1 MKGMFVNADGFDFA
15 DAIVRGDKVIE
26 TRNRA
31 MLDKLIGERVA
42 VVRTKRGRKP
52 EVIGTVFVKFAF
64 HFGPK
69 DFEIYRED
77 TLIPKGSKYDCT
89 ENGKWCYFLRDA
101 ERCEPYPL
109 PENAVRHGISWVEFD
124 GPGEKTIHRA
134 GAVWMTRDGERMDW
148 EEDLGVFI
156 SAKTGEIYEQAER
169 IGDDCI
175 VVCGA
180 VERSG
185 K

>member
-1 MKGMFVNADGFDFA
+1 MFVNADGFDFA

-77 TLIPKGSKYDCT
+77 TLIPVGSKYDCT
-89 ENGKWCYFLRDA
+89 EKGKWCYFLRDA
-101 ERCEPYPL
+101 APCEPFPL
-109 PENAVRHGISWVEFD
+109 PADAVRHGISWVEFD
-124 GPGEKTIHRA
+124 YREEQTLHRK
-134 GAVWMTRDGERMDW
+134 GAYWVTDDGEPMVWLDA
-148 EEDLGVFI
+148 LGVFQ
-156 SAKTGEIYEQAER
+156 SEKTGEIYEMYGRVSA
-169 IGDDCI
+169 DC
-175 VVCGA
+175 VLVPRT
-180 VERSG
+180 VERSD

>member
-1 MKGMFVNADGFDFA
+1 MRGMFVNSDGFDFA
-15 DAIVRGDKVIE
+15 EAIVRGTKTIE
-26 TRNRA
+26 TRNRN
-31 MLDKLIGERVA
+31 MLRRLVGERVA
-42 VVRTKRGRKP
+42 VVSTRRGRKP
-52 EVIGTVFVKFAF
+52 MVIGTVYVKFGVF
-64 HFGPK
+64 IVPEV
-69 DFEIYRED
+69 FELYRDD
-77 TLIPKGSKYDCT
+77 TLIPKWSKYDCP
-89 ENGKWCYFLRDA
+89 EKGKWCYFLRDA

-109 PENAVRHGISWVEFD
+109 PEYAVRHGISWVEFD